1 MLAKQKRKEPAV
13 IFQGNKPRAVILE
26 IKDYEALLEIVE
38 DAYDRKT
45 LEQIRRKGTKF
56 RKLEDF
62 LKEQYSNV

>member
-62 LKEQYSNV
+62 LKEQYSNG